1 MATRDPCI
9 LLFAQDDD
17 KVLSPVSVS
26 PLSSVSSPQS
36 AVTMTTMT
44 PHLCLLLAAS
54 LPAALASTPVVLWHG
69 MGDSAAGMIG
79 IAVSTQ

>member
-1 MATRDPCI
+1 M
-9 LLFAQDDD
+9 
-17 KVLSPVSVS
+17 S

-44 PHLCLLLAAS
+44 PLLCLLLAAS

-69 MGDSAAGMIG
+69 MDDSAAGMIG
-79 IAVSTQ
+79 IAVSNRAGNDPSRKLTSV

>member
-1 MATRDPCI
+1 M
-9 LLFAQDDD
+9 
-17 KVLSPVSVS
+17 SVS
-26 PLSSVSSPQS
+26 PCPFPVTSTSPQS
-36 AVTMTTMT
+36 ALTMT

-79 IAVSTQ
+79 IAVSNRAGNELSRN